1 MPPAPALL
9 PLLAALPCL
18 GVLVFCSATW
28 WRFWR
33 AVDPAHRQR
42 LHQVSLGRVPSLGAA
57 AFTSSLLVQAAAVA
71 LYPAFLARRLWLRSP
86 QADPGPQAGPP
97 VLFVHGYMH
106 TASAW
111 LPFSAWFRAAG
122 YRDLHALTYHS
133 LRDDFPAIVARVEA
147 EVRRLDAAR
156 PGRGVVLV
164 GHSLG
169 GLAIRQFLNTSPL
182 AGRVLAAATLGA
194 PHQGSALAG
203 LAMSPLGRSLG
214 FRGPLVRTVE
224 AADRPPRVPCLSL
237 SSPMDNIVLPR
248 EGLRILAP
256 GWREAETAPVCHLGM
271 VFHRP
276 TAAMVLDFLDESLR
290 AHGAPR
296 GDAGAQAP
304 RRR

>member
-1 MPPAPALL
+1 MPALFIL
-9 PLLAALPCL
+9 PLVVLPCL
-18 GVLVFCSATW
+18 GVLVFCAVTW

-33 AVDPAHRQR
+33 VVDAAHLDHLHR
-42 LHQVSLGRVPSLGAA
+42 LSQGHVFSLGAA
-57 AFTSSLLVQAAAVA
+57 AFASSLVVQAAAVA
-71 LYPAFLARRLWLRSP
+71 LYPVFLLQRLWLRSP
-86 QADPGPQAGPP
+86 EADPGPQAGPP

-111 LPFSAWFRAAG
+111 LPFSTWFHAAG

-133 LRDDFPAIVARVEA
+133 LRDDFAAIVARVEA

-182 AGRVLAAATLGA
+182 AGRVSAAATLGA

-203 LAMSPLGRSLG
+203 LALNPLGRSLA
-214 FRGPLVRTVE
+214 FRGPLIQAVE
-224 AADRPPRVPCLSL
+224 AADRPPQTPCLSL
-237 SSPMDNIVLPR
+237 ASPMDNIVLPR
-248 EGLRILAP
+248 QGLRIQAP
-256 GWREAETAPVCHLGM
+256 GWQERETAPVCHLGM

-276 TAAMVLDFLDESLR
+276 TARIVLDFLEESLR
-290 AHGAPR
+290 GRAPR
-296 GDAGAQAP
+296 G
-304 RRR
+304 